1 MPALNARTLPAFA
14 GIVNTTC
21 FPINRRVY
29 LVALVLQHRLAGIET
44 IKRAVM
50 LKCDR
55 KNEVTIPMPVVDHAL
70 CTVRRLQFK
79 NSI

>member
-1 MPALNARTLPAFA
+1 
-14 GIVNTTC
+14 
-21 FPINRRVY
+21 
-29 LVALVLQHRLAGIET
+29 
-44 IKRAVM
+44 M